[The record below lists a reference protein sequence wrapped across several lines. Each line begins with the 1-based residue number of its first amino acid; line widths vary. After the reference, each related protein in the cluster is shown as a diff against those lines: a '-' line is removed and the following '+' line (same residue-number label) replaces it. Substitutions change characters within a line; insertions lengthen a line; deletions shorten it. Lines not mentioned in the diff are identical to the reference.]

1 MSDFII
7 DKEVITNYPE
17 IVLDGQNVAYN
28 HGIVKAQELG
38 YDGVFSYEGLKIAA
52 ESLYKNGYKASFI
65 LPFFWCKRYK
75 TRHYDDAQEIVDYLR
90 EHDLIIDVG
99 GRKSNKVDD
108 AHALRYAHD
117 NAFCLITND
126 QFRTQ
131 LEELDGNVLE
141 HWRNWINANAIG
153 FTFRRGSF
161 FLNRNALSIDYV
173 EVPLIVREPVNIQ
186 KDEVPEQNVVPVEM
200 LEKLYRNWRRN
211 YSKLYGG

>member
-1 MSDFII
+1 M
-7 DKEVITNYPE
+7 
-17 IVLDGQNVAYN
+17 
-28 HGIVKAQELG
+28 
-38 YDGVFSYEGLKIAA
+38 
-52 ESLYKNGYKASFI
+52 
-65 LPFFWCKRYK
+65 
-75 TRHYDDAQEIVDYLR
+75 
-90 EHDLIIDVG
+90 
-99 GRKSNKVDD
+99 
-108 AHALRYAHD
+108 RYAHD

-141 HWRNWINANAIG
+141 HWRNWINSNAIG

-186 KDEVPEQNVVPVEM
+186 KDEVPNVVPVEM